1 MTQPSWLSSA
11 RSAFHQDLIASI
23 LTQDEGGIP
32 ANADTG
38 SPISIEIAKGIAAR
52 IGPLRVAKKVPGQ
65 TAGARFEEA
74 CASFISN
81 CIEKFTHLRP
91 GRFVV
96 ERGGGIAQFDQF
108 AHLAELASLAKA
120 NPEIATVLGS
130 DYLVKP
136 DIVIGR
142 QPEPDEHINRTQQLV
157 DLTTAR
163 STPIRRLNQSRP
175 ILHASLSCKW
185 TTRSDRA
192 QNARTEGLNLVRNRK
207 GRLPHIGVILG
218 EPSPSI
224 IASLALG
231 TGDIDCVYHFALYEL
246 RETVESMG
254 HDDRLALLDTMIQ
267 GQRLRDI
274 SDLPLDLTI

>member
-1 MTQPSWLSSA
+1 MTDAAWLSAA
-11 RSAFHQDLIASI
+11 RTAFHQDLLASI
-23 LTQDEGGIP
+23 LTQDEHGVP

-38 SPISIEIAKGIAAR
+38 SPISIEIARGIASR
-52 IGPLRVAKKVPGQ
+52 IGPLRVAKKVAGQ
-65 TAGARFEEA
+65 TAGAKFEEA
-74 CASFISN
+74 CERFISG
-81 CIEKFTHLRP
+81 CLDKFLHLRP
-91 GRFVV
+91 GKFIV
-96 ERGGGIAQFDQF
+96 ERGRGIAQFDQF
-108 AHLAELASLAKA
+108 AHLAELASLAKS

-136 DIVIGR
+136 DIVVGR
-142 QPEPDEHINRTQQLV
+142 QPESDAHINSEQRLV
-157 DLTTAR
+157 DRASAK
-163 STPIRRLNQSRP
+163 STPIRSENQQRP

-246 RETVESMG
+246 RETVVAMG
-254 HDDRLALLDTMIQ
+254 HDDRLALLDTMID